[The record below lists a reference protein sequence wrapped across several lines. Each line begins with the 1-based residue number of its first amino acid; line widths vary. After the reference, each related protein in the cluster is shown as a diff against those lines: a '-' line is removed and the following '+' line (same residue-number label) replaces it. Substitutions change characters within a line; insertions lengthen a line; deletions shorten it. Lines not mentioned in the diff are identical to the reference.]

1 MNRKMRRMSE
11 AEGKRR
17 QKKEWNEFKDVT
29 QEAIKKHLLLKPDS
43 AFRPDRVFVNN
54 RYIVQVFTNK
64 LRDFKLYDKI
74 LIRRS
79 DSQPI
84 YSWQDLFRIKNEIF
98 GPEVEAIQFFPPV
111 SKLVDEANLYW
122 LWIKVEN
129 KEVQISKLS

>member
-1 MNRKMRRMSE
+1 MNRKMRRLSE
-11 AEGKRR
+11 AEGKRK
-17 QKKEWNEFKDVT
+17 QKKEWDQFKDVT

-79 DSQPI
+79 DSKPI

>member
-1 MNRKMRRMSE
+1 MNRKMRRLSE
-11 AEGKRR
+11 AEGKRK
-17 QKKEWNEFKDVT
+17 QKKEWDQFKDVT
-29 QEAIKKHLLLKPDS
+29 QEAIKKHLLLNPDS
-43 AFRPDRVFVNN
+43 TFRPDRVFVNN

>member
-1 MNRKMRRMSE
+1 MNRKMRRLSE
-11 AEGKRR
+11 AEGKRK
-17 QKKEWNEFKDVT
+17 QKKEWDQFKDVT

-74 LIRRS
+74 LIRRF

>member
-1 MNRKMRRMSE
+1 MSE

-17 QKKEWNEFKDVT
+17 QKKEWNEFQDVI
-29 QEAIKKHLLLKPDS
+29 QEAIKRNLLFNPDS
-43 AFRPDRVFVNN
+43 TFRPDRVFMNN

-64 LRDFKLYDKI
+64 MRNFKLYDKI

-79 DSQPI
+79 DSKPI

-122 LWIKVEN
+122 LWIEVKN
-129 KEVQISKLS
+129 K

>member
-17 QKKEWNEFKDVT
+17 QKKEWNEFQDVI
-29 QEAIKKHLLLKPDS
+29 QEAIKRHLLFNPDS
-43 AFRPDRVFVNN
+43 TFRPDRVFMNN

-64 LRDFKLYDKI
+64 MRNFKLYDKI

-79 DSQPI
+79 DSKPI

-122 LWIKVEN
+122 LWIEVKN
-129 KEVQISKLS
+129 K

>member
-17 QKKEWNEFKDVT
+17 QKKEWNEFQDVI
-29 QEAIKKHLLLKPDS
+29 QEAIKRNLLFNPDS
-43 AFRPDRVFVNN
+43 TFRPDRVFMNN

-64 LRDFKLYDKI
+64 MRNFKLYDKI

-79 DSQPI
+79 DSKPI

-122 LWIKVEN
+122 LWNEVKN
-129 KEVQISKLS
+129 K

>member
-17 QKKEWNEFKDVT
+17 QKKEWNEFQDVI
-29 QEAIKKHLLLKPDS
+29 QEAIKRNLLFNPDS
-43 AFRPDRVFVNN
+43 TFRPDRVFMNN

-64 LRDFKLYDKI
+64 MRNFKLYDKI

-79 DSQPI
+79 DSKPI

-122 LWIKVEN
+122 LWSEVKN
-129 KEVQISKLS
+129 K

>member
-17 QKKEWNEFKDVT
+17 QKKEWNEFQDVI
-29 QEAIKKHLLLKPDS
+29 QEAIKRNLLFNPDS
-43 AFRPDRVFVNN
+43 TFRPDRVFMNN

-64 LRDFKLYDKI
+64 MRNFKLYDKI

-79 DSQPI
+79 DSKPI

-122 LWIKVEN
+122 LWIEVKN
-129 KEVQISKLS
+129 K